1 MPVARC
7 PQCNSQMMVESRDAG
22 HEVECPVCMAAF
34 VAPRDETPESEDR
47 RPVRRRDES
56 SRSHDQDDDDDRPRR
71 TRNPRP
77 RTITAEDIDDAK
89 AAVRIP
95 ARGLMLTGWIG
106 LAFHFIGGV
115 VAYVIGTIMIDQPNA
130 RGNIQSNAI
139 LLMVIGALFAVGSIP
154 FCIPIAVGGRKL
166 LRIEKLKSTIWV
178 YFAAIVGVSTVMLCG
193 ICSPFTWFAS
203 GFGLWAIIALNNSDV
218 QRVIEANAQNDRE

>member
-1 MPVARC
+1 MPVVRC
-7 PQCNSQMMVESRDAG
+7 PQCNSQMMVETPDAG
-22 HEVECPVCMAAF
+22 HEVECPACMAAF
-34 VAPRDETPESEDR
+34 VAPKDETLESEDR
-47 RPVRRRDES
+47 RPLRRRDES

-71 TRNPRP
+71 TRNQRP
-77 RTITAEDIDDAK
+77 SVITVEELDDAK

-115 VAYVIGTIMIDQPNA
+115 AAYVIGTIMIDQPNV
-130 RGNIQSNAI
+130 RGQDERNAI
-139 LLMVIGALFAVGSIP
+139 LIMAVGGLFAVGSIP
-154 FCIPIAVGGRKL
+154 FCIPIAIGGRKL
-166 LRIEKLKSTIWV
+166 LRVEKLKSTIWV

-193 ICSPFTWFAS
+193 PLSPFTWFAA

>member
-1 MPVARC
+1 MPVVRC
-7 PQCNSQMMVESRDAG
+7 PQCNSQMMVEPRDAG
-22 HEVECPVCMAAF
+22 HEVECPACMAAF
-34 VAPRDETPESEDR
+34 VAPKRETPESEDR
-47 RPVRRRDES
+47 RPLRRPLRRRDES

-71 TRNPRP
+71 TRNQRP
-77 RTITAEDIDDAK
+77 SVITVEELDDAK

-130 RGNIQSNAI
+130 RGNIESNAI
-139 LLMVIGALFAVGSIP
+139 LLMVIGGLIAIGSIP
-154 FCIPIAVGGRKL
+154 FCIPIAIGGRKL
-166 LRIEKLKSTIWV
+166 LRVEKLKSTIWV

-193 ICSPFTWFAS
+193 ICS
-203 GFGLWAIIALNNSDV
+203 
-218 QRVIEANAQNDRE
+218 RVELREVPPAVAGQV